1 MDLQLG
7 GKTALVTGAS
17 TGIGAEIARHLAS
30 EGVSVIMLARRAEL
44 MTGIADGIEA
54 AGHERP
60 RIIAAD
66 LTDRGDTARV
76 AAEAQPDGR
85 ALDILVNAAGASLPI
100 DMFSADDAWDQSIEL
115 NFTAV
120 RRLTQAVLPG
130 MLAQRWGRII
140 NFSGSTEPR
149 VINAAIAAKAALHL
163 WAKGLSCQV
172 AKDGVTVNCIPP
184 GRINSEQILTRLYPT
199 EESRQAFIKAN
210 IPAGHFG
217 EPEDVAP
224 LVAFLASPLASYIT
238 GAVIPVDGGMHYFAH

>member
-1 MDLQLG
+1 MDLHLG

-17 TGIGAEIARHLAS
+17 TGIGAEIVRHLAS

-66 LTDRGDTARV
+66 LTDRDDTARV
-76 AAEAQPDGR
+76 ACEAQPDGK
-85 ALDILVNAAGASLPI
+85 AVDILVNAAGASLPI
-100 DMFSADDAWDQSIEL
+100 DIFSADDAWDQSIEL

-140 NFSGSTEPR
+140 SFSGSTEPR
-149 VINAAIAAKAALHL
+149 VIHAAIAAKAAGIGSDRLAAVSPRGRPGFPHPAAL
-163 WAKGLSCQV
+163 LSMEAAGLRR
-172 AKDGVTVNCIPP
+172 AP
-184 GRINSEQILTRLYPT
+184 GNDSGTAGEI
-199 EESRQAFIKAN
+199 SRT
-210 IPAGHFG
+210 P
-217 EPEDVAP
+217 D
-224 LVAFLASPLASYIT
+224 
-238 GAVIPVDGGMHYFAH
+238 